1 MEKLYEV
8 TMTHRGERYCC
19 KVEADSKAD
28 AIAQA
33 QEIGLGEDWEAVLIS
48 VDGVPVNGLKGGAE
62 DAAACV

>member
-19 KVEADSKAD
+19 KVEATSKAD

-33 QEIGLGEDWEAVLIS
+33 QEIGFGEDWEAVLIAI
-48 VDGVPVNGLKGGAE
+48 DGEPVNGLWGGAE
-62 DAAACV
+62 E